1 MPVFAPNVT
10 NAILVAGAAN
20 LNGPVWAQIAAAV
33 GLSVEQWVRAGG
45 ITLTGVTTGTAGGGT
60 VNNTPSAFL
69 FFPPQ
74 PLPVN
79 AATAA
84 VSILGN
90 TGQFAA
96 AAIGIGVANALNV
109 SAGYTGVSIGVGA
122 GTDLSKVTSANA
134 KLLTDLLLANLNAV
148 GVGGPVALQF
158 AGGVGSGLAAL
169 AFTGTSPVPGIVTGI
184 PSPSAAWGSSTSKVV

>member
-1 MPVFAPNVT
+1 MPVLAPNVT

-20 LNGPVWAQIAAAV
+20 LNGPVWGLIAAAV

-45 ITLTGVTTGTAGGGT
+45 VTLTGVTTGTAGGGT
-60 VNNTPSAFL
+60 VIGTSL

-84 VSILGN
+84 ISILGS
-90 TGQFAA
+90 TGQYAS
-96 AAIGIGVANALNV
+96 AAIGIGVANALNA
-109 SAGYTGVSIGVGA
+109 SAGYAGVSIGVGA
-122 GTDLSKVTSANA
+122 GTDLSKVTFANPA
-134 KLLTDLLLANLNAV
+134 TLTNLLVANLNAV

-169 AFTGTSPVPGIVTGI
+169 ALTGTSPVLGIVTGT
-184 PSPSAAWGSSTSKVV
+184 PSPSPAMGNSTSTVV

>member
-1 MPVFAPNVT
+1 MPVLAPNVT

-45 ITLTGVTTGTAGGGT
+45 ITLTGVTTGTVGGGT
-60 VNNTPSAFL
+60 VIGTSL

-84 VSILGN
+84 IGILGS

-96 AAIGIGVANALNV
+96 AAIGIGVANALNA
-109 SAGYTGVSIGVGA
+109 SAGYAGVSIGVGA
-122 GTDLSKVTSANA
+122 GTDVSKVTFANPA
-134 KLLTDLLLANLNAV
+134 TLTNLLVANLNAV

-169 AFTGTSPVPGIVTGI
+169 ALTGTSPVPGIVTGI